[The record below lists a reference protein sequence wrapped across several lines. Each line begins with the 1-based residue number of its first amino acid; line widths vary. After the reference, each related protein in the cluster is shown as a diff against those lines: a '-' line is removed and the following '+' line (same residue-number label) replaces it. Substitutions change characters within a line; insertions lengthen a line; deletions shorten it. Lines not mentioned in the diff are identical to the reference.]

1 MAEMLPDIFLFNI
14 VSKLTVPST
23 FERDSVNF
31 CVYSGGRNGWEGGE
45 WVRESRDI
53 AVKSSKIVCIGLGA
67 TPQT

>member
-14 VSKLTVPST
+14 VSKLTVPSA

-31 CVYSGGRNGWEGGE
+31 CVYSGGRNGWESRE

-67 TPQT
+67 TPHT